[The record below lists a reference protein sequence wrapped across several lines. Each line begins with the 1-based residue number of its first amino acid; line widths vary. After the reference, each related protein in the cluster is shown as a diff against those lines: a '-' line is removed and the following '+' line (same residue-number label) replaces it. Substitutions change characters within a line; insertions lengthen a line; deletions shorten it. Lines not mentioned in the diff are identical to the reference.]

1 MNLFRS
7 LIAFFSSATL
17 LFILTPNT
25 LIAQT
30 EWHYP
35 FDNDA
40 TETSGNQNG
49 TLVDAPA
56 SIANRLTQ
64 SDKAYSFD
72 GSNDGITIPFEVMN
86 NTESGTIALWI
97 KYDDFGGQNARN
109 RTLIAKAGSAN
120 SQFGLYC
127 RSSRFIFE
135 AYNNGSGNFLE
146 IDYNFGSNP
155 DFSDDNWHHLAVTYS
170 ATEAKLYVDGALR
183 ASDNTTNGTYTSS
196 STNPISVGAPT
207 NGQDRYFEGEMDE
220 LRLYKRVLTHEEI
233 IAIGDATNFKSFT
246 VAVAGELFEAVIDST
261 NHTVDVAWQHVL
273 ASGDISFTLY
283 TGATGSPSSP
293 LSSNIIPFTITIT
306 DHDGDAQAWTIN
318 SAYYESDIVSF
329 SIEDEL
335 IPSAID
341 AGNHTVTIYMP
352 YGTDLTSLSPI
363 IGVSSGATIEPATGA
378 GQNFSSVVTFTV
390 TALDGEVQD
399 WTCTVIEACF
409 ETETTVSPPATW
421 HRDQDEDG
429 FGDPSNSVVQCDQPE
444 GYVLDNTD
452 CNDENPELNPET
464 IWYADTD
471 GDGFGDLSNTTES
484 CEQPTGFVANSL
496 DCEDSNPGITSN
508 WYVDGDADGY
518 GSRAPAGVSDLLGQ
532 FTGAGPDDLALWEIA
547 FLGDHIYVGG
557 FITGVNGIAA
567 GRMAKYNTVTE
578 SWSGMGIQFNS
589 IVNSI
594 VPVGDDLYIG
604 GWFTNA
610 AGIASADR
618 LVKYNTITNTWSSV
632 GGGLDNQGIRSM
644 VVVGSELYIGG
655 QFYDAKGITG
665 ADHIVKYD
673 LVTEQWSALDG
684 GIDGI
689 KINEIISFNDEYLFV
704 SGRFDQAGEIP
715 NTQNIASYH
724 IPTETWSA
732 LGEGISNP
740 VEDVEYHTS
749 GLYATSLRGG
759 KAEIILFDFEN
770 QTWTT
775 IYTGPIARNR
785 PSVIHS
791 IGDDIYF
798 TIDGL
803 GVMHY
808 NPSGTD
814 ITLLPGTNGAYMHE
828 MQADSEGN
836 LFFSRSNDF
845 WRYPT
850 RAKSCEQVV
859 LTGIATVNNSLDCDD
874 TSDLISP
881 ETVWYQDSDGDEYG
895 DPSNTLTQCDQ
906 PQGYVLD
913 NTDCDDNNPNVF
925 PGQTWYADT
934 DEDGF
939 GDAGSTRVQCEQPT
953 NYVIND
959 QDCNDNDEFINP
971 DAEDIENGIDDNC
984 NGYVDD
990 DNSFLTF
997 SMPEQIFSSID
1008 YENHTVT
1015 VLFPGNYSGLNQT
1028 MTYTISPGASI
1039 SPEEGYSDVQI
1050 GEIVGFD
1057 ITSPDQRVQ
1066 QWNVELKEGLNNE
1079 SDITSFEVYNQI
1091 GTSIIDPENHTI
1103 SFEILHQP
1111 SLTFTPIIELSY
1123 MATVNPLS
1131 GEAVDFSSPITYSVT
1146 AEDGVTF
1153 QDWEV
1158 TANTVPIL
1166 SLYYPFNGNADEEL
1180 GSNQNGSFP
1189 NESPALTSGHL
1200 GDENSAYL
1208 FDRNNDVI
1216 ELSSDIL
1223 NGSLQGTLAA
1233 WVKFSNISGGGT
1245 PNNTIIGKGSDTDSQ
1260 FGLFAG
1266 NNDFLFE
1273 NYNNG
1278 NGAFLSIRYDFQS
1291 AGEDFSDGNWHHIA
1305 ATFSE
1310 TNAVLYVDG
1319 IPRAVDETTNGV
1331 YTNTS
1336 TNQITIGNWG
1346 SDRNDPFRGAIDE
1359 VRIYNY
1365 ALSAYEIGAIACL
1378 TEDVD
1383 NDGDGTSSCA
1393 DCDDTDP
1400 DVQNT
1405 TWYADT
1411 DGDGFGNPTVSLI
1424 QCDQPQ
1430 GFVANDSDCND
1441 DYIEVKPRSGYLDAD
1456 GDGYGAI
1463 DSELIDYC
1471 GDGEGYSEN
1480 DYDQDDSDKDIWL
1493 DDGSVCT
1500 IDSFSEEMGPIYA
1513 PLNCDDN
1520 NACTIDSCDPIEG
1533 CINTPVDCDDGD
1545 PSTIDLCNSISGC
1558 YYIPVSIATSVSTF
1572 SINDVEGVI
1581 DTENHEITIQA
1592 DAGTFDLAAITAD
1605 FTIRSGATAKI
1616 AGEIK
1621 ESGDQLNPYTTPFI
1635 MTVIAEDG
1643 ITSQDWTVTI
1653 NIPPSVNS
1661 ISPNAAVV
1669 GTRLLIDGS
1678 NFDPTSNTVTID
1690 GLNANVHSSSR
1701 TSLSVDVPEAAFG
1714 KDLDVSVTSRG
1725 QTTTLVGAF
1734 DVISI
1739 NTDILSFAINEM
1751 FAQVDALNHTIEL
1764 NLPAGTNLSTLSP
1777 TLSLSEGATVIPESV
1792 VAQNFTN
1799 PVIYTVTAE
1808 DGSTTQDWTVTV
1820 TEQLA
1825 SPTDITLNAA
1835 VLPENQEPGFVIG
1848 QLTTTDPS
1856 FDDTHIYDIVSVDGQ
1871 TSSTL
1876 FIIESNILKSN
1887 TLFDF
1892 ESGESYALLI
1902 KTTDQNGGDFEKTL
1916 VINIENDADED
1927 GFTISTGDCDDED
1940 PNEYPNQIWYAD
1952 SDGDGFG
1959 DANILLMQCVQPVN
1973 YVLNADDC
1981 DDTDAKVSPEMAWY
1995 ADADGDGFG
2004 DANCILIQ
2012 CEQPANYVLNSTDCD
2027 DSDADK
2033 YPNQIWYAD
2042 VDGDGFG
2049 DPNTALSQC
2058 LQPSNYVLNNTD
2070 CDDTNAN
2077 KNLIHI
2083 WFADSDGDGYGN
2095 PALSL
2100 TQCTPPANYVLNAE
2114 DCDDTNLD
2122 ISPEKIWYADT
2133 DGDGFGDASKIRS
2146 QCEQPDRYV
2155 LDDTDCDDRD
2165 ADKNPNQ
2172 TWYADTDG
2180 DGFGDENIVLIQCE
2194 QPADY
2199 VLNADD
2205 CDDTDAD
2212 VSPEMT
2218 WYADTDG
2225 DGYGDP
2231 DNSLTQCEQPA
2242 NFISDNTDCDDSDA
2256 NINPSLIWYADVDGD
2271 GFGDAITILTQCVQ
2285 PVNFVLDNTD
2295 CDDTKANLS
2304 PETIWYADA
2313 DGDGFGDSNT
2323 MLTQCVQPTNYVLN
2337 ADDCDDAV
2345 SELSPE
2351 TIWYADIDDDG
2362 FGDANTMVTQCAQP
2376 ENYVLNADDCDDTD
2390 PTASPITKWYSDADG
2405 DGFGDESN
2413 TLTQCEQPA
2422 NFVLDRTDCDDTDAN
2437 ANPNQTWFADVDGD
2451 GFGDENSMLTQCTP
2465 PANYVLNAADCDD
2478 TDANIS
2484 PETIWYED
2492 ADGDGFGDENTF
2504 LTQCEQP
2511 EGYTLDFMLIPLGNV
2526 TTIEDEIKVYC
2537 SNNVLFINLPIS
2549 NQFRWSFSV
2558 YNLSGKMLLETSSAN
2573 STSVN
2578 LDGMT
2583 PGVYLVKQAG
2593 STLSYKIFIQ

>member
-1 MNLFRS
+1 
-7 LIAFFSSATL
+7 
-17 LFILTPNT
+17 
-25 LIAQT
+25 
-30 EWHYP
+30 
-35 FDNDA
+35 
-40 TETSGNQNG
+40 
-49 TLVDAPA
+49 
-56 SIANRLTQ
+56 
-64 SDKAYSFD
+64 
-72 GSNDGITIPFEVMN
+72 
-86 NTESGTIALWI
+86 
-97 KYDDFGGQNARN
+97 
-109 RTLIAKAGSAN
+109 
-120 SQFGLYC
+120 
-127 RSSRFIFE
+127 
-135 AYNNGSGNFLE
+135 
-146 IDYNFGSNP
+146 
-155 DFSDDNWHHLAVTYS
+155 
-170 ATEAKLYVDGALR
+170 
-183 ASDNTTNGTYTSS
+183 
-196 STNPISVGAPT
+196 
-207 NGQDRYFEGEMDE
+207 
-220 LRLYKRVLTHEEI
+220 
-233 IAIGDATNFKSFT
+233 
-246 VAVAGELFEAVIDST
+246 
-261 NHTVDVAWQHVL
+261 
-273 ASGDISFTLY
+273 
-283 TGATGSPSSP
+283 
-293 LSSNIIPFTITIT
+293 
-306 DHDGDAQAWTIN
+306 
-318 SAYYESDIVSF
+318 
-329 SIEDEL
+329 
-335 IPSAID
+335 
-341 AGNHTVTIYMP
+341 
-352 YGTDLTSLSPI
+352 
-363 IGVSSGATIEPATGA
+363 
-378 GQNFSSVVTFTV
+378 
-390 TALDGEVQD
+390 
-399 WTCTVIEACF
+399 
-409 ETETTVSPPATW
+409 
-421 HRDQDEDG
+421 
-429 FGDPSNSVVQCDQPE
+429 
-444 GYVLDNTD
+444 
-452 CNDENPELNPET
+452 
-464 IWYADTD
+464 
-471 GDGFGDLSNTTES
+471 
-484 CEQPTGFVANSL
+484 
-496 DCEDSNPGITSN
+496 
-508 WYVDGDADGY
+508 
-518 GSRAPAGVSDLLGQ
+518 
-532 FTGAGPDDLALWEIA
+532 
-547 FLGDHIYVGG
+547 
-557 FITGVNGIAA
+557 
-567 GRMAKYNTVTE
+567 MAKYNTVTE

-594 VPVGDDLYIG
+594 VSVGDDLYIG

-1180 GSNQNGSFP
+1180 GNNQNGSFP

-1441 DYIEVKPRSGYLDAD
+1441 DYIEVKPRSGYVDAD

-1653 NIPPSVNS
+1653 NIPPSVNA

-1669 GTRLLIDGS
+1669 GTRLLIDGSNFDPTSNTVTIDGINANVHSSSRTSLSVDVPEAAFGKDLEVSVTSRGQTTTLVGAFDVISTATDILTFSISEVAGVIDTENNEITVTADVGSFDLDALIAEFTVSSEATAQVNGEPKASGDQLNPYTTPFIMSVIAEDGLTSQDWTITINIPPSVDAISPNAAVLGTRLLIDGS

-1739 NTDILSFAINEM
+1739 DTDILSFAINEM

-1916 VINIENDADED
+1916 VIDIENDADED

-2004 DANCILIQ
+2004 DANSILIQ

-2100 TQCTPPANYVLNAE
+2100 TQCTPPANYVLNA
-2114 DCDDTNLD
+2114 
-2122 ISPEKIWYADT
+2122 
-2133 DGDGFGDASKIRS
+2133 
-2146 QCEQPDRYV
+2146 
-2155 LDDTDCDDRD
+2155 
-2165 ADKNPNQ
+2165 
-2172 TWYADTDG
+2172 
-2180 DGFGDENIVLIQCE
+2180 
-2194 QPADY
+2194 
-2199 VLNADD
+2199 
-2205 CDDTDAD
+2205 
-2212 VSPEMT
+2212 
-2218 WYADTDG
+2218 
-2225 DGYGDP
+2225 
-2231 DNSLTQCEQPA
+2231 
-2242 NFISDNTDCDDSDA
+2242 
-2256 NINPSLIWYADVDGD
+2256 
-2271 GFGDAITILTQCVQ
+2271 
-2285 PVNFVLDNTD
+2285 
-2295 CDDTKANLS
+2295 
-2304 PETIWYADA
+2304 
-2313 DGDGFGDSNT
+2313 
-2323 MLTQCVQPTNYVLN
+2323 
-2337 ADDCDDAV
+2337 
-2345 SELSPE
+2345 
-2351 TIWYADIDDDG
+2351 
-2362 FGDANTMVTQCAQP
+2362 
-2376 ENYVLNADDCDDTD
+2376 
-2390 PTASPITKWYSDADG
+2390 
-2405 DGFGDESN
+2405 
-2413 TLTQCEQPA
+2413 
-2422 NFVLDRTDCDDTDAN
+2422 
-2437 ANPNQTWFADVDGD
+2437 
-2451 GFGDENSMLTQCTP
+2451 
-2465 PANYVLNAADCDD
+2465 ADCDD

-2511 EGYTLDFMLIPLGNV
+2511 EGYTLDFMLIPLGKV

-2549 NQFRWSFSV
+2549 NRVRRSFSV